1 MPSRFQAETFTPA
14 VLDAQR
20 RYYGGSA
27 QREPTGEPDRL
38 GPGEMEFIVERDSFV
53 MATVTPD
60 GWPYVQHRGGPPG
73 FLHVL
78 DPQTLAFADF
88 KGNRQL
94 ISTGNLSAE
103 SRVALLLIDHAQRQR
118 LKLLGRARV
127 LDAREHPDL
136 ADRLAPTPALRKKV
150 ERLVLIDVVA
160 FDWNCP
166 AWITPRYTATEIE
179 EMVGPMRRRLEEL
192 ESAGAAKKNEAP
204 WGGE

>member
-1 MPSRFQAETFTPA
+1 MPARFQAETFTPA

-27 QREPTGEPDRL
+27 QREPVDEPDRL
-38 GPGEMEFIVERDSFV
+38 GPAETEFIAERDSFV

-60 GWPYVQHRGGPPG
+60 GWPYVQHRGGPRG
-73 FLHVL
+73 FLQVL
-78 DPQTLAFADF
+78 DAQTLAFADF
-88 KGNRQL
+88 RGNRQL

-103 SRVALLLIDHAQRQR
+103 NRVALLLIDHARRER

-127 LDAREHPDL
+127 LDAREHPEL
-136 ADRLAPTPALRKKV
+136 AERLTTSPAQRKKV

-179 EMVGPMRRRLEEL
+179 EMVSPLRRRLEEL
-192 ESAGAAKKNEAP
+192 ESEVARGS
-204 WGGE
+204 

>member
-1 MPSRFQAETFTPA
+1 MPARFQSETFTPA

-27 QREPTGEPDRL
+27 QRAPVDEPDRL
-38 GPGEMEFIVERDSFV
+38 GPGETEFIAQRDSFA

-73 FLHVL
+73 FLQVL
-78 DPQTLAFADF
+78 DAHTLGFADF

-103 SRVALLLIDHAQRQR
+103 NRVALLLIDQARRER
-118 LKLLGRARV
+118 LKLLGHAHV
-127 LDAREHPDL
+127 LDAREHPEL
-136 ADRLAPTPALRKKV
+136 ADRLVPTPALRKKV
-150 ERLVLIDVVA
+150 ERLMLIEVVA

-166 AWITPRYTATEIE
+166 AWITPRYTAAEIE

-192 ESAGAAKKNEAP
+192 ESAARRSP
-204 WGGE
+204 

>member
-1 MPSRFQAETFTPA
+1 MPARFQAETFTPA

-27 QREPTGEPDRL
+27 QRQATGAPDRL
-38 GPGEMEFIVERDSFV
+38 GPEEREFLAERDSFS

-73 FLHVL
+73 FLQVL
-78 DPQTLAFADF
+78 DAQTLGFADF

-94 ISTGNLSAE
+94 ISTGNLSAGD
-103 SRVALLLIDHAQRQR
+103 RVALLLIDHAHRRR
-118 LKLLGRARV
+118 LKILGHARV
-127 LDAREHPDL
+127 LDAREHPEL
-136 ADRLAPTPALRKKV
+136 ADRLAPNPGLRKKV

-166 AWITPRYTATEIE
+166 AWITPRYTAAEIE
-179 EMVGPMRRRLEEL
+179 EMVGPLRRRLEEL
-192 ESAGAAKKNEAP
+192 ESAARRGP
-204 WGGE
+204 

>member
-1 MPSRFQAETFTPA
+1 MPARFQAETFTPA

-27 QREPTGEPDRL
+27 QRAPTGEPDRL
-38 GPGEMEFIVERDSFV
+38 GLGETEFIAERDSFA
-53 MATVTPD
+53 MATVSPD

-73 FLHVL
+73 FLQVL
-78 DPQTLAFADF
+78 DAQTLAFADF

-94 ISTGNLSAE
+94 ISTGNLSVGD
-103 SRVALLLIDHAQRQR
+103 RVALLLIDHAHRER
-118 LKLLGRARV
+118 LKILGRARV

-136 ADRLAPTPALRKKV
+136 ADQLAPTPALRKKV

-160 FDWNCP
+160 FDWNCA
-166 AWITPRYTATEIE
+166 AWITARYTAAEVE
-179 EMVGPMRRRLEEL
+179 EMVSPLRRRLEEL
-192 ESAGAAKKNEAP
+192 ESAGLAKKNEAP